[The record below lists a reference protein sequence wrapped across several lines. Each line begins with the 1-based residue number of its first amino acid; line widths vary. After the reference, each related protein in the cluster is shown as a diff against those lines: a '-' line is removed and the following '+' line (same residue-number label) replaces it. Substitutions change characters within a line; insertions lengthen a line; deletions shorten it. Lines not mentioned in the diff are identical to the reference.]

1 MEQRIAK
8 LEEQVANLT
17 ETFIEFMKVPY
28 KNQKTI
34 IARLMPLLDMYEKK
48 EGPFVEKKKHTRRPL
63 NKADWSRVQACL
75 NDEGGAASWSE
86 VAKASGV
93 PASTARKYAKMT
105 PDEVAALPE
114 GINFEEEEVDG
125 GEE

>member
-1 MEQRIAK
+1 MEQRIAE
-8 LEEQVANLT
+8 LEQKVTQLT
-17 ETFIEFMKVPY
+17 DTFVKFMNIPY
-28 KNQKTI
+28 KNQKEI

-114 GINFEEEEVDG
+114 GINFEEEVDE

>member
-1 MEQRIAK
+1 MEQRIAE
-8 LEEQVANLT
+8 LEKKVTQLT
-17 ETFIEFMKVPY
+17 DTFVKFMNIPY
-28 KNQKTI
+28 KNQKEV

-105 PDEVAALPE
+105 PDEVAALPG
-114 GINFEEEEVDG
+114 GINFEVEED

>member
-1 MEQRIAK
+1 MEQRIAE
-8 LEEQVANLT
+8 LEKKVANLT
-17 ETFIEFMKVPY
+17 DTFIKFMNIPY
-28 KNQKTI
+28 KNQKEVI
-34 IARLMPLLDMYEKK
+34 ERLMPLLDMYEKK

-114 GINFEEEEVDG
+114 GINFEVEED

>member
-1 MEQRIAK
+1 MEQRIAE
-8 LEEQVANLT
+8 LEKKVTQLT
-17 ETFIEFMKVPY
+17 DTFVKFMNIPY
-28 KNQKTI
+28 KNQKEI

-114 GINFEEEEVDG
+114 GINFEVEED

>member
-1 MEQRIAK
+1 MEQRIAE
-8 LEEQVANLT
+8 LEKKVTQLT
-17 ETFIEFMKVPY
+17 DTFVKFMNIPY
-28 KNQKTI
+28 KNQKEV

-114 GINFEEEEVDG
+114 GINFEVEED

>member
-1 MEQRIAK
+1 MEQRIAE
-8 LEEQVANLT
+8 LEQKVNQLT
-17 ETFIEFMKVPY
+17 DTFVKFMNIPY
-28 KNQKTI
+28 KNQKEI

-114 GINFEEEEVDG
+114 GINFEEEVDE

>member
-1 MEQRIAK
+1 MEQRIAE
-8 LEEQVANLT
+8 LE
-17 ETFIEFMKVPY
+17 MKVTQLTDTFVKFMNIPY
-28 KNQKTI
+28 KNQKEV

-63 NKADWSRVQACL
+63 NKADWSRIQACL

-105 PDEVAALPE
+105 PDEVAALPD
-114 GINFEEEEVDG
+114 GIIFEVEED

>member
-1 MEQRIAK
+1 MEQRIAE
-8 LEEQVANLT
+8 LEQKVTQLT
-17 ETFIEFMKVPY
+17 DTFVKFMNIPY
-28 KNQKTI
+28 KNQKEI
-34 IARLMPLLDMYEKK
+34 IARLMPLLEMYEKK

-114 GINFEEEEVDG
+114 GINFEEEVDE

>member
-1 MEQRIAK
+1 MEQRIAE
-8 LEEQVANLT
+8 LEKKVTQLT
-17 ETFIEFMKVPY
+17 DTFVKFMNIPY
-28 KNQKTI
+28 KNQKEV

-75 NDEGGAASWSE
+75 NDEGGATSWSE

-114 GINFEEEEVDG
+114 GINFEEEVDE

>member
-1 MEQRIAK
+1 MEQRIAE
-8 LEEQVANLT
+8 LEKKVTQLT
-17 ETFIEFMKVPY
+17 DTFVKFMNIPY
-28 KNQKTI
+28 KNQKEV

-114 GINFEEEEVDG
+114 GINFEEEVDE

>member
-1 MEQRIAK
+1 MEQRIAE
-8 LEEQVANLT
+8 LEKKVTQLT
-17 ETFIEFMKVPY
+17 DTFVKFMNIPY
-28 KNQKTI
+28 KNQKEV

-48 EGPFVEKKKHTRRPL
+48 QGPFAEKKHTRRPL

-114 GINFEEEEVDG
+114 GINFEEEVDE

>member
-1 MEQRIAK
+1 MEQRIAE
-8 LEEQVANLT
+8 LEKKVTQLT
-17 ETFIEFMKVPY
+17 DTFVKFMNIPY
-28 KNQKTI
+28 KNQKEI

-48 EGPFVEKKKHTRRPL
+48 QGPFAEKKKHTRRPL

-114 GINFEEEEVDG
+114 GINFEEEVDE

>member
-1 MEQRIAK
+1 MEQRIAA
-8 LEEQVANLT
+8 LEKKVTQLT
-17 ETFIEFMKVPY
+17 DTFVKFMNIPY
-28 KNQKTI
+28 KNQKEV

-114 GINFEEEEVDG
+114 GINFEEEVDE

>member
-1 MEQRIAK
+1 MEQRIAE
-8 LEEQVANLT
+8 LEKKVTQLT
-17 ETFIEFMKVPY
+17 DTFVKFMSIPY
-28 KNQKTI
+28 KNQKEV

-114 GINFEEEEVDG
+114 GINFEVEED

>member
-1 MEQRIAK
+1 MEQRIAE
-8 LEEQVANLT
+8 LEKKVTQLKD
-17 ETFIEFMKVPY
+17 TFVKFMNIPY
-28 KNQKTI
+28 KNQKEV

-114 GINFEEEEVDG
+114 GINFEEEVDE

>member
-1 MEQRIAK
+1 MEQRIAE
-8 LEEQVANLT
+8 LE
-17 ETFIEFMKVPY
+17 MKVTQITDTFVKFMNIPY
-28 KNQKTI
+28 KNQKEV

-63 NKADWSRVQACL
+63 NKADWSRIQACL

-105 PDEVAALPE
+105 PDEVAALPD
-114 GINFEEEEVDG
+114 GIIFEVEED

>member
-1 MEQRIAK
+1 MEQRIAE
-8 LEEQVANLT
+8 LEQKVTQLT
-17 ETFIEFMKVPY
+17 DTFVKFMNIPY
-28 KNQKTI
+28 KNQKEI

-114 GINFEEEEVDG
+114 GINFEVEED

>member
-1 MEQRIAK
+1 MEQRIAE
-8 LEEQVANLT
+8 LEQKVNQLT
-17 ETFIEFMKVPY
+17 DTFVKFMNIPY
-28 KNQKTI
+28 KNQKEI

-114 GINFEEEEVDG
+114 GINFEVEED

>member
-1 MEQRIAK
+1 MEQRIAE
-8 LEEQVANLT
+8 LEQKVNQLT
-17 ETFIEFMKVPY
+17 DTFVKFMNIPY
-28 KNQKTI
+28 KNQKEI

-114 GINFEEEEVDG
+114 GINYEVEED

>member
-1 MEQRIAK
+1 MEQRIAE
-8 LEEQVANLT
+8 LEKKVTQLT
-17 ETFIEFMKVPY
+17 DTFVKFMNIPY
-28 KNQKTI
+28 KNQKEVI
-34 IARLMPLLDMYEKK
+34 VRLMPLLDMYEKK

-114 GINFEEEEVDG
+114 GINFEEEVDE

>member
-1 MEQRIAK
+1 MEQRIAE
-8 LEEQVANLT
+8 LEQKVTQLT
-17 ETFIEFMKVPY
+17 DTFVKFMNIPY
-28 KNQKTI
+28 KNQKEI

-114 GINFEEEEVDG
+114 GINYEVEED

>member
-1 MEQRIAK
+1 MEQRIAE
-8 LEEQVANLT
+8 LEQKVTQLT
-17 ETFIEFMKVPY
+17 DTFVKFMNIPY
-28 KNQKTI
+28 KNQKEI

-114 GINFEEEEVDG
+114 GINFEVEEE